1 MSTKLLEVRLFVNT
15 TSDGFPAQ
23 GYTSVIVTFYTTVL
37 PVSGII
43 WNIVWIPER
52 YRCRWAGRWQGNQLM
67 LAINEVIVLHFVW

>member
-43 WNIVWIPER
+43 WNIV
-52 YRCRWAGRWQGNQLM
+52 
-67 LAINEVIVLHFVW
+67 